1 MPQVLLDK
9 NEHSIKAW
17 NEFIKTG
24 KINNLYVRKLIA
36 DSWIR
41 SKEYKVDPIEE
52 NTEIKLSKKELN
64 KRYKDMKPVLDIAK
78 PKLNYIYELVGD
90 TGLMVRFSDK
100 DGYVLEVLGNSQLDK
115 YGNFSLQKGVNS
127 SERAIGTNAIGLA
140 LIKKIPVQVLGGEH
154 FSKQYHN
161 WTSSACPIRDKNNE
175 ILGIISVTGPCDKV
189 HPHTLGMVIA
199 AADAIKNELELDKI
213 NKRLLKTN
221 THLFALM
228 ESISEG
234 IIGIDSKGKIRDI
247 NGFAKK
253 LLSYDNEIIGT
264 NIKDKISFKSFNL
277 VEDIIKSWK
286 KYEEY
291 EMYFKDGTGKKIYCI
306 VNLTPIDETGDNKV
320 DGVLLSFRK
329 SKTIPTL
336 VNRIVG
342 AEAIFNFDDIIG
354 SSKSIVEAKKIAK
367 KAAKSTTT
375 VLLHG
380 ESGTG
385 KELFAQAIHNESPR
399 KNKPFVFIN
408 CGAIPRELVA
418 SELFG
423 YVEGAFTGAKR
434 GGHPGKFELA
444 DEGTIFLDEIGD
456 MPLDTQAN
464 LLRVLETKSIVRVGG
479 HNVIPTDVRVIAA
492 THKDL
497 KEEVERG
504 NFREDLYYRLN
515 VMPITTPS
523 LKERREDI
531 KIFINYFKDKFSKK
545 INKNISGISDDFYKY
560 MKKYDWPGNVR
571 ELQNVMQLVVNMA
584 EEDEVITYN
593 HLPSYMK
600 KNNLANNLNLKNELL
615 TLGEIEKI
623 AIEKTLEELS
633 GNIALTS
640 KVLGIGRTTLYR
652 KIEKYKLGYIFDKT
666 T

>member
-52 NTEIKLSKKELN
+52 NTEIKLNKKELN

-253 LLSYDNEIIGT
+253 LLSYNNEIIGT
-264 NIKDKISFKSFNL
+264 NIKDKISFKSFSL
-277 VEDIIKSWK
+277 VEDIGKSWK

-291 EMYFKDGTGKKIYCI
+291 EMYFKDGNGKKIYCI

-329 SKTIPTL
+329 SKTIHTL
-336 VNRIVG
+336 VNKIVG

-354 SSKSIVEAKKIAK
+354 SSKSIIEAKKIAK

-497 KEEVERG
+497 KEEIERG

-515 VMPITTPS
+515 VMPIITPS

-584 EEDEVITYN
+584 EEDEIITYN

-615 TLGEIEKI
+615 TLSEIEKI

-652 KIEKYKLGYIFDKT
+652 KIEKYKLSYIFDKT

>member
-329 SKTIPTL
+329 SKTIHTL